1 MEVIISC
8 LVGCIVAGGIVAFV
22 LLRRKHHGKQYGGI
36 EPTQNV
42 IVSIREIAELTTA
55 SFFCETIVLEQKRKK
70 IADNVVGNLIS
81 KIGSSAVDESISD
94 DLCFIASGVVR
105 AGYDL
110 KQIKPDDF
118 QYINGKLTI
127 VLPPVRILDVIVN
140 PKRWTYYVEEGHWT
154 DEEVKT
160 AKSKAIQRITDEA
173 MKANLLDRASINGK
187 KQIRALFLGLGYK
200 DIELLQQQ
208 PPAQCAITETTEQL
222 AIE

>member
-1 MEVIISC
+1 MDVIISC
-8 LVGCIVAGGIVAFV
+8 IIGFVVAGGIVAFV
-22 LLRRKHHGKQYGGI
+22 LLRKKRRGKQYGGI

-81 KIGSSAVDESISD
+81 KIGSQAIDDSISD
-94 DLCFIASGVVR
+94 DLCLIASGVVR

-110 KQIKPDDF
+110 KQIKAEDF
-118 QYINGKLTI
+118 RYIDGKLTI
-127 VLPPVRILDVIVN
+127 ALPPVQILDVIVN

-154 DEEVKT
+154 DDEVKT

-173 MKANLLDRASINGK
+173 MKANLLERASINGK

-208 PPAQCAITETTEQL
+208 PTILCTQTEPAENPNKE
-222 AIE
+222 